1 MRVSSPID
9 NKEVAE
15 IMNDYFVNITKE
27 LNIPEETLGDVN
39 ALLTDPIDSIIYT
52 YRAHP
57 SILMIKENAICSD
70 GFHFNELGQSQIE
83 DEILNLNIRKAAGAD
98 MIPPKVLIDSV
109 DTLKSPMSHLFNNMV
124 KINHFPSDLKY
135 ANVAPIF
142 KNEDNTNKENY
153 RPISIL
159 PSISK
164 VFERLI
170 FQQITSYVTDV
181 LSPYLCGFRKGYS
194 TQHAL
199 LRLLD
204 QLNKNLD
211 KKDTVGLL
219 LMDLSKAFDC
229 ISHDLLIAKLHAY
242 KFGKK
247 SLKLIY
253 SYLNGRRQRVHIN
266 GEYSSWKEILCGV
279 PQGSVLGPLLF
290 NIFINDLFF
299 FVKHSEI
306 HNYAD
311 DNTLSIANTNIDII
325 IDKLQTDINILDA
338 WFVNNGLLLNEKKCK
353 FMIIEP
359 SSASRSH
366 TEKLIVKGKN
376 LEEVTQSKLLGISL
390 DNNINMVDHIKKICT
405 QAGKKLNALARI
417 SQYLDEHKRKL
428 LMNAFITSQ
437 FNYCPIIW
445 MYCER
450 KSNNYINK
458 IHERALRIAYND
470 FTSNFESL
478 LCKDDSVTIH
488 NRNIQAL
495 SLEIYKTMHELNPVF
510 MKDIFHLRKQNYTTR
525 NEQIC
530 HPNPRTVTYGLESF
544 GYKATQ
550 IWRSIPYDIRNNQH

>member
-1 MRVSSPID
+1 MFSFWDVS
-9 NKEVAE
+9 
-15 IMNDYFVNITKE
+15 
-27 LNIPEETLGDVN
+27 
-39 ALLTDPIDSIIYT
+39 
-52 YRAHP
+52 
-57 SILMIKENAICSD
+57 
-70 GFHFNELGQSQIE
+70 
-83 DEILNLNIRKAAGAD
+83 
-98 MIPPKVLIDSV
+98 
-109 DTLKSPMSHLFNNMV
+109 
-124 KINHFPSDLKY
+124 
-135 ANVAPIF
+135 
-142 KNEDNTNKENY
+142 
-153 RPISIL
+153 
-159 PSISK
+159 
-164 VFERLI
+164 
-170 FQQITSYVTDV
+170 
-181 LSPYLCGFRKGYS
+181 
-194 TQHAL
+194 
-199 LRLLD
+199 
-204 QLNKNLD
+204 
-211 KKDTVGLL
+211 
-219 LMDLSKAFDC
+219 
-229 ISHDLLIAKLHAY
+229 
-242 KFGKK
+242 
-247 SLKLIY
+247 LIY

-510 MKDIFHLRKQNYTTR
+510 MKDIFHLRKQNYATR

-530 HPNPRTVTYGLESF
+530 HPNPRTITYGLESF

-550 IWRSIPYDIRNNQH
+550 IWRSIPYDIRNNPNINAFKKFTSENCSKLCNCKLCRPYIANLGYI